1 MTVPYYS
8 LTLLRDSNI
17 HGPHFFTSGSLS
29 KKDKTMKSHP
39 LFEKLRIFAPGPT
52 PVPDL
57 VLAEM
62 ARSPLHHR
70 TKEFVEI
77 LTRVKSG
84 LQFLFQTEQP
94 TYVLSS
100 SGTGAMETIIV
111 NLFAT
116 GDEVIVVDG
125 GKFGERWGKLAAKFG
140 LTVHTLKV
148 DWGHAVNPE
157 EIVKQ
162 LQDHPKTRAVLF
174 QASETSTGV
183 YHPVKEIAQAIHK
196 HSDALVIVDAITALG
211 VVDLPMDAW
220 GLDAIV
226 SGSQKALMLPPGLAF
241 LALSKR
247 AHEQRQRSNIPNFYF
262 NLNAEDKAA
271 LGGETAW
278 TPAVSL
284 ICGLDVV
291 LTQLRKTGLEP
302 VFKHH
307 ARLAEAT
314 RRGIKGLGLE
324 LFAQTSPSNSTTA
337 VHVPKEIPEGK
348 KVVSYLRDQFAVTI
362 AGGQD
367 AWKGKIFRIAHLGF
381 YDELDMLTILSA
393 IENTLKALGGNVEL
407 GRGVAAASQYFL
419 ESRNHAK

>member
-1 MTVPYYS
+1 
-8 LTLLRDSNI
+8 
-17 HGPHFFTSGSLS
+17 
-29 KKDKTMKSHP
+29 MKSHP

-84 LQFLFQTEQP
+84 LQYLFQTQQP
-94 TYVLSS
+94 AYVLSS
-100 SGTGAMETIIV
+100 SGTGAMETVIV

-125 GKFGERWGKLAAKFG
+125 GKFGERWAKLAAKFG
-140 LTVHTLKV
+140 LTVHTIKV
-148 DWGHAVNPE
+148 EWGNAVSPD
-157 EIVKQ
+157 EIVKT
-162 LQDHPKTRAVLF
+162 LKAHPKSRAVLF

-183 YHPVKEIAQAIHK
+183 YHPVKEIAEVVHK
-196 HSDALVIVDAITALG
+196 NSDALVIVDAITALG
-211 VVDLPMDAW
+211 VVDLPMETW
-220 GLDAIV
+220 GLDAVV
-226 SGSQKALMLPPGLAF
+226 SGSQKALMLPPGLSF
-241 LALSKR
+241 LALSER
-247 AHEQRQRSNIPNFYF
+247 AHEQRKRSNIPNFYF

-271 LGGETAW
+271 VGGETAW

-291 LTQLRKTGLEP
+291 LTQLKKSGLEP
-302 VFKHH
+302 VFNHH
-307 ARLAEAT
+307 ARLAEGT
-314 RRGIKGLGLE
+314 RRGVKGMGLE
-324 LFAQTSPSNSTTA
+324 LFAKTSPSNSVTA
-337 VHVPKEIPEGK
+337 VHVPKEITEGK
-348 KVVSYLRDQFAVTI
+348 KVVSYLRDQFGVTI

-367 AWKGKIFRIAHLGF
+367 QWKGKIFRIAHLGF

-393 IENTLKALGGNVEL
+393 IENTLKALGAKIDL
-407 GRGVAAASQYFL
+407 GKGVATASQYFL
-419 ESRNHAK
+419 ESRNHGK